1 MTIMFR
7 TAHHFGPPED
17 DPPVEVDQTQP
28 PVRCPWTRRQKLQ
41 VLGMSVV
48 WLPLLLIG
56 LASAE
61 RKPSPQAP
69 KMASVTRI
77 SETAKR
83 DIVALIAEAR
93 TFTTPGDAHVRWGR
107 QGSIDCGPL
116 ACGYTFRRPLGKAV
130 AHVYIAYLLHATPVR
145 KPRPYRISFSLCDE
159 DARLWSETAIREWLG
174 APLRVDKVPPYGGS
188 IWQYLRIMPND
199 HHVWNDA
206 AGLHVDSVTFS
217 VPPLDPK
224 VCTTV
229 GFEGQPS

>member
-1 MTIMFR
+1 MIIMFR
-7 TAHHFGPPED
+7 TAHRFGLPED
-17 DPPVEVDQTQP
+17 DPPAEVAQTQP
-28 PVRCPWTRRQKLQ
+28 PARRLWTRRHKLQ
-41 VLGMSVV
+41 VVGVSVV
-48 WLPLLLIG
+48 YVPLLLIG

-69 KMASVTRI
+69 KVASATRM

-93 TFTTPGDAHVRWGR
+93 TFTTAGDAQVRWGR
-107 QGSIDCGPL
+107 QGSIECGPFF
-116 ACGYTFRRPLGKAV
+116 CGYAFRRPLGKAV
-130 AHVYIAYLLHATPVR
+130 AHVHIAYLLHATSVR
-145 KPRPYRISFSLCDE
+145 KPGLVSISFALCDE

-199 HHVWNDA
+199 HLVWTDA

-217 VPPLDPK
+217 VPPLGPK

-229 GFEGQPS
+229 DFDE